1 MWHRD
6 RGVVTSERRE
16 PDAEGE
22 AFSFVHSDHFYVW
35 QYSQPYIP
43 IPRHSVR
50 LNQGVPRDDGSVS
63 QLKLPLQ
70 RYSFSSAQ
78 WNGVLPESVDPKPEE
93 ISYLPRPA
101 EDRVCCAVLGD
112 CAYTFGGFWYHGYAV
127 HELNLETMIWRR
139 LKAKH
144 REGAC
149 PMNKKNAGMV
159 ACGGEALC
167 VFGGFGPDTGRHQPG
182 ATYHTDDA
190 HPGYC
195 LTNELHLF
203 DIKTGNKRYLEIH
216 RAKRVRGIYGT
227 KNQSPCI

>member
-1 MWHRD
+1 MWHHD
-6 RGVVTSERRE
+6 RGVMTSERRE
-16 PDAEGE
+16 PDAAGE

-35 QYSQPYIP
+35 QYRQPY

-50 LNQGVPRDDGSVS
+50 LNQGVPRDGGSVS

-93 ISYLPRPA
+93 ISYAYLPDHA
-101 EDRVCCAVLGD
+101 EHHAGVCCAVLGD
-112 CAYTFGGFWYHGYAV
+112 CAYTFGGFWKYGCTV

-139 LKAKH
+139 LKAKY

-149 PMNKKNAGMV
+149 PMDKENAGMV

-167 VFGGFGPDTGRHQPG
+167 VFGGFGRDTGRHQTG

-190 HPGYC
+190 HPGSC

-203 DIKTGNKRYLEIH
+203 DIRTGNKQYLEIH
-216 RAKRVRGIYGT
+216 RAK
-227 KNQSPCI
+227 